1 MSRRTSVILDDDIYE
16 KLVEESLKR
25 YGTPRAISKVLNELL
40 REHLSGRAE
49 LLRLI
54 YSEKLRGPLQVSSR
68 SFVGGYRRGLSDDP
82 RHHISPPPGE
92 DRDRHGSA

>member
-1 MSRRTSVILDDDIYE
+1 MDDDIYE

-54 YSEKLRGPLQVSSR
+54 YSEKLARTTAREFLE
-68 SFVGGYRRGLSDDP
+68 FRRGLSE
-82 RHHISPPPGE
+82 RVE
-92 DRDRHGSA
+92 R

>member
-1 MSRRTSVILDDDIYE
+1 MPKRTSIILDDDIYE

-54 YSEKLRGPLQVSSR
+54 YSEKLARTTAREFLE
-68 SFVGGYRRGLSDDP
+68 FRRGLSE
-82 RHHISPPPGE
+82 RVE
-92 DRDRHGSA
+92 R

>member
-1 MSRRTSVILDDDIYE
+1 MPKRTSVILDDDIYE

-54 YSEKLRGPLQVSSR
+54 YSEKLARTTAGEFQE
-68 SFVGGYRRGLSDDP
+68 FRRKLSE
-82 RHHISPPPGE
+82 RVE
-92 DRDRHGSA
+92 R

>member
-54 YSEKLRGPLQVSSR
+54 YSEKLARATAREFQE
-68 SFVGGYRRGLSDDP
+68 FRRGLSE
-82 RHHISPPPGE
+82 RVE
-92 DRDRHGSA
+92 R

>member
-16 KLVEESLKR
+16 KLVRESLKR
-25 YGTPRAISKVLNELL
+25 YGTPRAISRVLNELL

-54 YSEKLRGPLQVSSR
+54 HSKKVARTTAREFQEFRRELSERVER
-68 SFVGGYRRGLSDDP
+68 
-82 RHHISPPPGE
+82 
-92 DRDRHGSA
+92 

>member
-1 MSRRTSVILDDDIYE
+1 MSRRTSIILDDDIYE

-25 YGTPRAISKVLNELL
+25 YGTPRAISRVLNELL

-54 YSEKLRGPLQVSSR
+54 YSEKLARTTAREFQE
-68 SFVGGYRRGLSDDP
+68 FRRELSK
-82 RHHISPPPGE
+82 RVE
-92 DRDRHGSA
+92 R

>member
-25 YGTPRAISKVLNELL
+25 YGTPRAISRVLNELL

-54 YSEKLRGPLQVSSR
+54 YSEKLARTTAREFQE
-68 SFVGGYRRGLSDDP
+68 FRRKLSE
-82 RHHISPPPGE
+82 RVE
-92 DRDRHGSA
+92 R

>member
-25 YGTPRAISKVLNELL
+25 YGTPRAISRVLNELL

-54 YSEKLRGPLQVSSR
+54 YSEKLARTTAKEFQE
-68 SFVGGYRRGLSDDP
+68 FRRKLSE
-82 RHHISPPPGE
+82 RVE
-92 DRDRHGSA
+92 R

>member
-54 YSEKLRGPLQVSSR
+54 YSEKLARTTAREFQE
-68 SFVGGYRRGLSDDP
+68 FRRKLSE
-82 RHHISPPPGE
+82 RVE
-92 DRDRHGSA
+92 R

>member
-25 YGTPRAISKVLNELL
+25 YGTPRAISRVLNELL

-54 YSEKLRGPLQVSSR
+54 YSEKLARTTAR
-68 SFVGGYRRGLSDDP
+68 EFEEFRRKLSE
-82 RHHISPPPGE
+82 RVE
-92 DRDRHGSA
+92 R